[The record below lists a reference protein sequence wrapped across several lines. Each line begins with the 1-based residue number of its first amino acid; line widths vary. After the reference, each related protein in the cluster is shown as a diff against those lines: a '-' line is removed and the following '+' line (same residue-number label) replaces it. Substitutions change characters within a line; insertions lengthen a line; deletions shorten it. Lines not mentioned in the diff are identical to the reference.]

1 MSMKA
6 RRLDMKKVFA
16 PNGNYIIVP
25 DDRVMTFGLT
35 KMQNESVGKVLPIKE
50 CELYVTDV
58 PEDLI
63 AISASAVIINA
74 EKLSKSNVDMMFD
87 YYTEIGKSADETVY
101 WIGVPEPPKQLQKV
115 IRTYSCF
122 DELSVELKYQLLTAY
137 RKSRKAK
144 DFSRKMADCIKII
157 SLVKARPGIKTQEIA
172 ERLEVSTR
180 TVQRYISTLQV
191 AGEGIEY
198 DNTKKG
204 WFLPGNYSI
213 LFEG

>member
-1 MSMKA
+1 
-6 RRLDMKKVFA
+6 MKKVFA

-172 ERLEVSTR
+172 GRLEVSTR
-180 TVQRYISTLQV
+180 TVQRHISTLQV

>member
-1 MSMKA
+1 
-6 RRLDMKKVFA
+6 MKKVFA
-16 PNGNYIIVP
+16 PNGNYVIVP

>member
-1 MSMKA
+1 
-6 RRLDMKKVFA
+6 MKKVFA

-180 TVQRYISTLQV
+180 TVQRYISTLRV

>member
-1 MSMKA
+1 
-6 RRLDMKKVFA
+6 MKKVFA

-101 WIGVPEPPKQLQKV
+101 WIGVPEPPKQLQEV

>member
-1 MSMKA
+1 
-6 RRLDMKKVFA
+6 MKKVFA
-16 PNGNYIIVP
+16 PNGTYIIVP
-25 DDRVMTFGLT
+25 DDRVITFGLT
-35 KMQNESVGKVLPIKE
+35 ILQNEAVENVLPIKG

-63 AISASAVIINA
+63 AISASSVIINS
-74 EKLSKSNVDMMFD
+74 EKLSKQKVDMLLDF
-87 YYTEIGKSADETVY
+87 YTEIGNSADETVY
-101 WIGVPEPPKQLQKV
+101 WIGGSELPKQLQKV
-115 IRTYSCF
+115 IKAYSCF
-122 DELSVELKYQLLTAY
+122 EELSGELKYQLLAAY
-137 RKSRKAK
+137 RKSKKAK

-157 SLVKARPGIKTQEIA
+157 SLVKAKPGIKTQEIA
-172 ERLEVSTR
+172 EKLEVSTR

-198 DNTKKG
+198 DKSKKG

>member
-1 MSMKA
+1 
-6 RRLDMKKVFA
+6 MKKVFA

-35 KMQNESVGKVLPIKE
+35 KMQNETVGKVLPIKG
-50 CELYVTDV
+50 CELYVTDI

-137 RKSRKAK
+137 RKSKKAK
-144 DFSRKMADCIKII
+144 DFSRKMSDCIKII

>member
-1 MSMKA
+1 
-6 RRLDMKKVFA
+6 MKKVFV

-172 ERLEVSTR
+172 GRLEVSTR

>member
-122 DELSVELKYQLLTAY
+122 DELSVELKYQLLAAY

-157 SLVKARPGIKTQEIA
+157 SLVKAKPGIKTQEIA

>member
-1 MSMKA
+1 
-6 RRLDMKKVFA
+6 MKKVFA

-74 EKLSKSNVDMMFD
+74 EKLSKSNVDVMFD

>member
-1 MSMKA
+1 
-6 RRLDMKKVFA
+6 MKKVFT

-204 WFLPGNYSI
+204 WFVPGNYSI

>member
-1 MSMKA
+1 
-6 RRLDMKKVFA
+6 MKKVFT

-180 TVQRYISTLQV
+180 TVQRYISTLQI

>member
-1 MSMKA
+1 
-6 RRLDMKKVFA
+6 MKKVFA
-16 PNGNYIIVP
+16 TNGNYIIVP

-172 ERLEVSTR
+172 GRLEVSTR

>member
-1 MSMKA
+1 
-6 RRLDMKKVFA
+6 MKKVFA

-63 AISASAVIINA
+63 AISASALIINA

>member
-1 MSMKA
+1 
-6 RRLDMKKVFA
+6 MKKVFA

-74 EKLSKSNVDMMFD
+74 EKLSKSNVDMMFN
-87 YYTEIGKSADETVY
+87 YYSEIGKSADETVY

>member
-1 MSMKA
+1 
-6 RRLDMKKVFA
+6 MKKVFA
-16 PNGNYIIVP
+16 PNGNYILVL

-87 YYTEIGKSADETVY
+87 YYTEIGKSVDETVY

>member
-1 MSMKA
+1 
-6 RRLDMKKVFA
+6 MKKVFA

-191 AGEGIEY
+191 TGEGIEY

>member
-1 MSMKA
+1 
-6 RRLDMKKVFA
+6 MKKVFA

-157 SLVKARPGIKTQEIA
+157 SLVKARLGIKTQEIA

>member
-1 MSMKA
+1 
-6 RRLDMKKVFA
+6 MKKVFA

-35 KMQNESVGKVLPIKE
+35 KMQNESVGKVLPITE
-50 CELYVTDV
+50 DELYVTDV

>member
-1 MSMKA
+1 
-6 RRLDMKKVFA
+6 MKKVFA

-74 EKLSKSNVDMMFD
+74 EKLSKSNVDVMFD

-172 ERLEVSTR
+172 GRLEVSTR

>member
-1 MSMKA
+1 M
-6 RRLDMKKVFA
+6 
-16 PNGNYIIVP
+16 
-25 DDRVMTFGLT
+25 
-35 KMQNESVGKVLPIKE
+35 
-50 CELYVTDV
+50 
-58 PEDLI
+58 
-63 AISASAVIINA
+63 
-74 EKLSKSNVDMMFD
+74 
-87 YYTEIGKSADETVY
+87 
-101 WIGVPEPPKQLQKV
+101 PEPLKQLQKV

-144 DFSRKMADCIKII
+144 DFSIKMADCIKII

-172 ERLEVSTR
+172 GRLEISTR
-180 TVQRYISTLQV
+180 TVQKYISTLQV
-191 AGEGIEY
+191 AEEGIEY

>member
-1 MSMKA
+1 
-6 RRLDMKKVFA
+6 MKKVFA

-198 DNTKKG
+198 DNIKKG

>member
-1 MSMKA
+1 
-6 RRLDMKKVFA
+6 MKKVFA

-172 ERLEVSTR
+172 GRLEVSTR

>member
-1 MSMKA
+1 
-6 RRLDMKKVFA
+6 MKKVFA

-25 DDRVMTFGLT
+25 DDRVRTFGLT

>member
-1 MSMKA
+1 
-6 RRLDMKKVFA
+6 MKKVFA

-101 WIGVPEPPKQLQKV
+101 WIGVPEPPRQLQEV
-115 IRTYSCF
+115 IRTYCCF

>member
-1 MSMKA
+1 
-6 RRLDMKKVFA
+6 MKKVFS

>member
-204 WFLPGNYSI
+204 WFLPGNFSI

>member
-1 MSMKA
+1 
-6 RRLDMKKVFA
+6 MKKVFA

-198 DNTKKG
+198 DNTKRDG
-204 WFLPGNYSI
+204 FYQEII
-213 LFEG
+213 LFCLKGRR

>member
-1 MSMKA
+1 
-6 RRLDMKKVFA
+6 MKKVFA

-191 AGEGIEY
+191 TGEGIEY

-204 WFLPGNYSI
+204 WFLPGNCSI

>member
-1 MSMKA
+1 
-6 RRLDMKKVFA
+6 MKKVFA

-101 WIGVPEPPKQLQKV
+101 WIGVPEPPGQIQKV

>member
-1 MSMKA
+1 
-6 RRLDMKKVFA
+6 MKKVFA

-63 AISASAVIINA
+63 DISASAVIINA

>member
-1 MSMKA
+1 
-6 RRLDMKKVFA
+6 MKKIFA

>member
-1 MSMKA
+1 M
-6 RRLDMKKVFA
+6 
-16 PNGNYIIVP
+16 
-25 DDRVMTFGLT
+25 
-35 KMQNESVGKVLPIKE
+35 PIKE

>member
-1 MSMKA
+1 
-6 RRLDMKKVFA
+6 MKKVFA
-16 PNGNYIIVP
+16 PNGNYILVP

-87 YYTEIGKSADETVY
+87 YYTEIGKSVDETVY